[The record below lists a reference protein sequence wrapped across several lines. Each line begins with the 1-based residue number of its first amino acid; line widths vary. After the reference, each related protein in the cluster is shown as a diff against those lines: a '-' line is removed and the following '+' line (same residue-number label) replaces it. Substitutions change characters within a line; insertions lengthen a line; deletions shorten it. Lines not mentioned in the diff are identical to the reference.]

1 MKTHFRTSPTHFAR
15 TSSFVASVAFVSCCV
30 LLGLPTCASATE
42 YSDDFANGINTNIW
56 TASTTMAN
64 SAVSL
69 VNGTVQLQSRGRLI
83 SVPPMPNA
91 DIQGRF
97 RFTGDLTDELAVV
110 LRTDGTFQQDT
121 YEEAAN
127 GIFVVFQDGA
137 VGIHDIAA
145 NKVASSSFSAAQNT
159 FYDFRI
165 VDSGTNIALYFND
178 SPVPTVSLSTTNNF
192 GNKVVV
198 YNRELSGDT
207 TQIAFLTVNT
217 PSALPAALVTLEF
230 VTVGDPGNPPDS
242 TVMLTDGTSG
252 YGSVPSVYQI
262 GKFEVTCSQYA
273 AFLNAKA
280 KSDPLGLYS
289 STAPQQPRVGGIV
302 RNGTPGTYSYAVQSG
317 FENRPVGF
325 VSFYDA
331 IRFCNWVNN
340 GATPASDTEMG
351 AYTLL
356 GGTAIPTNAS
366 SITRNAGANVFLPNE
381 NEWYKAA
388 YYQPSASGGPPGNY
402 WKYATRNNE
411 PPAPAAPSGDI
422 NSANYASAAPTLL
435 TGVGSYTNSA
445 SFYGTFDQDGNVWE
459 WNESQQGALRGMR
472 GGGWI
477 DGGSLNFSDGIFF
490 GVSPGASVTLIASYR
505 GKDNPWADDNSETGF
520 RVAASSG
527 PCFPHTAT
535 GVASVVNGFVVG
547 ITLTDGGCGYTNAPL
562 VEILGGGGSSAVATA
577 MVTNGVVTSIH
588 ITDAGIGYTN
598 APIVVIASP
607 PFAPWLTIAVSQVA
621 VTEHVVLGHNY
632 VLESSSDMQNWTQ
645 VGAEFTA
652 QSEVITQKLDV
663 TANGGFF
670 RLREVP

>member
-1 MKTHFRTSPTHFAR
+1 MKAHFRTSPTHFAY
-15 TSSFVASVAFVSCCV
+15 TSAFVASVAIVSCCV
-30 LLGLPTCASATE
+30 LLGLATSASATD

-56 TASTTMAN
+56 TVSTTMAN

-97 RFTGDLTDELAVV
+97 RFAGDLTDALTIVV
-110 LRTDGTFQQDT
+110 RTDGTFRQDAYQESVNGVIVAFNNGQVAINDFT
-121 YEEAAN
+121 ASKEAA
-127 GIFVVFQDGA
+127 A
-137 VGIHDIAA
+137 
-145 NKVASSSFSAAQNT
+145 SFSPMQNV

-178 SPVPTVSLSTTNNF
+178 SPVPTVSLSTTNSF
-192 GNKVVV
+192 GSKVVV
-198 YNRELSGDT
+198 YNRELAGDT

-217 PSALPAALVTLEF
+217 PSASSAALVTLEF

-242 TVMLTDGTSG
+242 TLMLTDRTSG
-252 YGSVPSVYQI
+252 YGSVSYVYQI

-280 KSDPLGLYS
+280 KSDPFGLWS
-289 STAPQQPRVGGIV
+289 PNNASFADVGGIV
-302 RNGTPGTYSYAVQSG
+302 RSGTAGSYSYSVQTG
-317 FENRPVGF
+317 FERKPVVF

-340 GATPASDTEMG
+340 GATATSDTETG

-356 GGTAIPTNAS
+356 GGTSIPTNAP
-366 SITRNAGANVFLPNE
+366 SITRNAGANVFLPSE

-388 YYQPSASGGPPGNY
+388 YYQPTASGGPPTGY
-402 WKYATRNNE
+402 WIFPTRSDD
-411 PPAPAAPSGDI
+411 PPAAVPPPGGTNASNYNRDSGTLTPVGAYLLSPS
-422 NSANYASAAPTLL
+422 Y
-435 TGVGSYTNSA
+435 
-445 SFYGTFDQDGNVWE
+445 YGTFDQGGNVFE
-459 WNESQQGALRGMR
+459 WNESLQGTVRGAR
-472 GGGWI
+472 GGGWA
-477 DGGSLNFSDGIFF
+477 DSGDPAYGYGTSLSQRSSFRPNRDPS
-490 GVSPGASVTLIASYR
+490 
-505 GKDNPWADDNSETGF
+505 NADSGEVGF

-527 PCFPHTAT
+527 PCFPHAAT
-535 GVASVVNGFVVG
+535 GIASVVNGFVVG
-547 ITLTDGGCGYTNAPL
+547 IALTDGGCGYTNAPL

-577 MVTNGVVTSIH
+577 IVTNGVVTSIH
-588 ITDAGIGYTN
+588 VTNAGIGYTN

-632 VLESSSDMQNWTQ
+632 VLESSPEMQNWTQ
-645 VGAEFTA
+645 VGTQFTA
-652 QSEVITQKLDV
+652 QSEVITQRLDV